1 MVPDDVTCDDI
12 LIFDEEV
19 PATQEILTDE
29 MIVSEMLTHES
40 NAKEEEKKE
49 DEQETDVSLSQ
60 WNLKKLLNTDS
71 SLVPV
76 SV

>member
-1 MVPDDVTCDDI
+1 
-12 LIFDEEV
+12 
-19 PATQEILTDE
+19 

-40 NAKEEEKKE
+40 DAKEEEKKE
-49 DEQETDVSLSQ
+49 DEQETDVPLSQ
-60 WNLKKLLNTDS
+60 WNLKKLLNTES